1 MKKKIILILKILLVI
16 VIVIFG
22 VWLSIGTNFNLGRLI
37 SNILKGKDETIK
49 NPVDFNNVE
58 IGKTYTI
65 KENSNPLRDKS
76 IVELDNGQLFELPK
90 NTIDSEVSKITVIDQ
105 GVAHVVKKDG
115 TVLTSVFDS

>member
-22 VWLSIGTNFNLGRLI
+22 VWLSIGTNFNL
-37 SNILKGKDETIK
+37 NILKGKDETIK